1 MKNEAGCAEIQ
12 KTLRTQGEPYSPEA
26 KRKIED
32 FSEAYAAELIWEA
45 ARLASREGVQQI
57 GTVHVEEA
65 KRRLLS
71 IDKRNLIKRLSG
83 NLGGILVGI
92 GTAPLLSLWNGSSP
106 APTPQMLMIGG
117 VLLATGAG
125 LLVFSLV
132 N

>member
-1 MKNEAGCAEIQ
+1 MKNEAGCVEIQ
-12 KTLRTQGEPYSPEA
+12 KTLRTEGEPYSPEA

-32 FSEAYAAELIWEA
+32 FSEAYAAELVWEA

-71 IDKRNLIKRLSG
+71 IDKRNLIKRFSGNAGGVFVGIGASPFISLLSG
-83 NLGGILVGI
+83 TPSPAPLIIVGGGILLVI
-92 GTAPLLSLWNGSSP
+92 
-106 APTPQMLMIGG
+106 
-117 VLLATGAG
+117 GAG